1 MICKKCG
8 SYVKDDALTCER
20 CGTFQDADS
29 FRLSSA
35 GGVKAMRQG
44 RASAQTITLPPR
56 SNEVRTYGDYETLPG
71 QPDGLRQGSMGR
83 RASQS
88 DAAGSRPTEH
98 RGVPLNKH
106 QNIHD
111 VKSRH
116 KKSKPDKHSRTNWAL
131 IILILILLA
140 ILAVIGYMLYM
151 SESDEGHRI
160 TARKLVLEATPEHF
174 ELAVTKDPLQLEA
187 QEELMRE
194 WGDIPAKTYWEVGE
208 EYLNDGDM
216 NTAITAF
223 TLADIMD
230 PENYDGLLLKA
241 STYEMLGDQQ
251 AAEELYLY
259 LCNEVSVFRTEAYT
273 ALIRIYQA
281 QERRPEAADMMKL
294 AYENTERENFRLQRE
309 DYIPESPQVNLVAGR
324 YEISAM
330 KEDIL
335 ITSPQGYDVYYTTDD
350 EAILPEEGT
359 FADDGVIVPVEGS
372 IRIRAVCVSG
382 DLVSD
387 PLSVSYTFYYP
398 TPPAPKSNL
407 APNTYKKLYSVELRP
422 GKVEGLTKKEQA
434 EMEANL
440 TYYYTIDG
448 STPTEE
454 SPIYDGT
461 PIQMP
466 SGRVTLKA
474 ICVNQ
479 YGKMSSTLEVG
490 YKFEVAPYLKPMYGM
505 KDNAIDFSDD
515 LFGGFELNK
524 TTQEE
529 FEKTFGKAKSVLDTT
544 YLHLP
549 NQARHLEYDWGYA
562 VFILNNN
569 AWQLVRVEMLSG
581 FTSTPRG
588 VQLGAS
594 LTEITDAYKDFGQV
608 KSPNGTRG
616 LYYDY
621 PRVGQHLI
629 TEEGVEYVQ
638 YTAHTLESKMWVL
651 QYWLDHGRVKK
662 ITHFYQP

>member
-56 SNEVRTYGDYETLPG
+56 SNEVRTYGDYEALPG
-71 QPDGLRQGSMGR
+71 QPDGLRQSMNR
-83 RASQS
+83 RGQAF
-88 DAAGSRPTEH
+88 DGGSRPRDH
-98 RGVPLNKH
+98 RGVPLNKDA
-106 QNIHD
+106 NIND
-111 VKSRH
+111 VRKRH
-116 KKSKPDKHSRTNWAL
+116 KKSKEDKHSRVNWAL
-131 IILILILLA
+131 IMLIM
-140 ILAVIGYMLYM
+140 AVVAVLGLVGYMLYM

-160 TARKLVLEATPEHF
+160 TARKLVLEATPEQF

-187 QEELMRE
+187 QEELLRE
-194 WGDIPAKTYWEVGE
+194 WGDIPAKTYWDVGE
-208 EYLNDGDM
+208 EYLNTGDL

-223 TLADIMD
+223 TLGDIMD

-251 AAEELYLY
+251 SAEELYLY
-259 LCNEVSVFRTEAYT
+259 LISDVSALRTEAYT

-324 YEISAM
+324 YEISSM
-330 KEDIL
+330 EEDIL

-350 EAILPEEGT
+350 NAILPDEGT

-387 PLSVSYTFYYP
+387 PLSVSYTFFYP

-407 APNTYKKLYSVELRP
+407 APNTYKKLYPVELRP
-422 GKVEGLTKKEQA
+422 GKVEEYTKKQQA

-448 STPTEE
+448 STPTED

-466 SGRVTLKA
+466 PGRVTLKA

-490 YKFEVAPYLKPMYGM
+490 YKFEVPPYLKQVYGM
-505 KDNAIDFSDD
+505 KDNVIDFSDD
-515 LFGGFELNK
+515 TFGGFELNK

-529 FEKTFGKAKSVLDTT
+529 FESTFGKAKSVTETT
-544 YLHLP
+544 YLHLS
-549 NQARHLEYDWGYA
+549 NQARHLDYDWGYA

-588 VQLGAS
+588 IQLGAS
-594 LTEITDAYKDFGQV
+594 LDEVTAAYKDFGQV

-621 PRVGQHLI
+621 PRVGQLLI
-629 TEEGVEYVQ
+629 SDDGTEYVQ
-638 YTAHTLESKMWVL
+638 YTAHTLESRMWVL
-651 QYWLDHGRVKK
+651 QYWLDNGRVKK
-662 ITHFYQP
+662 ITHFFQP

>member
-8 SYVKDDALTCER
+8 SYVKDDAYTCER
-20 CGTFQDADS
+20 CGTFQDSES
-29 FRLSSA
+29 FRLSNDY
-35 GGVKAMRQG
+35 GVKAIRQG
-44 RASAQTITLPPR
+44 RSR
-56 SNEVRTYGDYETLPG
+56 SIAAPVRNEEIREYDDYAPISGT
-71 QPDGLRQGSMGR
+71 PDGLRQGASQGR
-83 RASQS
+83 RTSQQY
-88 DAAGSRPTEH
+88 AGGSRPQEH
-98 RGVPLNKH
+98 RGVPVQGARKTPNVHHRNKRTAP
-106 QNIHD
+106 
-111 VKSRH
+111 SRH
-116 KKSKPDKHSRTNWAL
+116 SNVNWAL
-131 IILILILLA
+131 IGLVCVILVLA
-140 ILAVIGYMLYM
+140 GAVGYFIYM
-151 SESDEGHRI
+151 NESDEGHRI
-160 TARKLVLEATPEHF
+160 TARKLVLEATPEQF
-174 ELAVTKDPLQLEA
+174 ELAVSRDPLLLEQ
-187 QEELMRE
+187 QEELLRE
-194 WGDIPAKTYWEVGE
+194 WGGIPPQSYWYVGE
-208 EYLNDGDM
+208 EFLNNGDLS
-216 NTAITAF
+216 TAITAF
-223 TLADIMD
+223 TLADTMD

-241 STYEMLGDQQ
+241 STYEMLGDQN
-251 AAEELYLY
+251 AAEEIYLY
-259 LCNEVSVFRTEAYT
+259 LSTEVSTFRTEAYT

-330 KEDIL
+330 EEDIL

-350 EAILPEEGT
+350 SAILPQDGILAE
-359 FADDGVIVPVEGS
+359 DGVIVPVEGS
-372 IRIRAVCVSG
+372 IKIRAVCVSG

-387 PLSVSYTFYYP
+387 PLSVSYIFFYP
-398 TPPAPKSNL
+398 TPPAPKCNL

-422 GKVEGLTKKEQA
+422 GKVEGLTKRQQA

-454 SPIYDGT
+454 SPLYDGT

-466 SGRVTLKA
+466 AGRVTLKA

-490 YKFEVAPYLKPMYGM
+490 YKFEVSPYPNQMYGM
-505 KDNAIDFSDD
+505 KENKVDFSEDT
-515 LFGGFELNK
+515 FTGFQLNK

-529 FEKTFGKAKSVLDTT
+529 FEATFGSPKSVTETT
-544 YLHLP
+544 YLHLT

-569 AWQLVRVEMLSG
+569 AWQMVRMEMRSG
-581 FTSTPRG
+581 FTKTPRG
-588 VQLGAS
+588 IQLGAS
-594 LTEITDAYKDFGQV
+594 AEEVTAAYQDFGQI
-608 KSPNGTRG
+608 KAANGTRC

-621 PRVGQHLI
+621 PRVGQYLI
-629 TEEGVEYVQ
+629 SEDGTEYIQ

-651 QYWLDHGRVKK
+651 QYWLENNHVKR
-662 ITHFYQP
+662 IVHYYQP